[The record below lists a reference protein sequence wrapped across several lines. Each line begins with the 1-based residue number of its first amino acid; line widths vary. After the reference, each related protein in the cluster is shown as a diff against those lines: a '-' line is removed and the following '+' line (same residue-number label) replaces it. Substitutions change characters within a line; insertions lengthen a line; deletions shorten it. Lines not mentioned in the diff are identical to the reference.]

1 MKYVGSDDTNEPMQ
15 EERRAVEAAV
25 SGEIGGLG
33 GDVTLED
40 LFAEEWM
47 REHTD
52 AASIGAFVAESDFD
66 VTDQESFEEIP
77 DEEWDDHVAGN
88 SQFGSWREMLNA
100 AIETYVRTR
109 ILDTG
114 TRAGSFDPDGRR
126 LDAER

>member
-1 MKYVGSDDTNEPMQ
+1 MKYVGSDDTEEPMRQ
-15 EERRAVEAAV
+15 KRRAVEAAV

-52 AASIGAFVAESDFD
+52 AASIGAFVAEGDFG
-66 VTDQESFEEIP
+66 VTDQESFEAVP
-77 DEEWDDHVAGN
+77 DEEWDDHVAEN
-88 SQFGSWREMLNA
+88 SEFGSWREMLNA

-109 ILDTG
+109 IVDTR
-114 TRAGSFDPDGRR
+114 TAGSFDPDARR